1 MLEQRRQG
9 APGMIGWLALLIVS
23 IAELSAQTM
32 SARFLT
38 EFRRVGADGEIVAAD
53 AIGTPR
59 EIISP
64 ALIRNGYTS
73 FHLVVTGPPGASF
86 MLYIAS
92 NPDRVLRPVL
102 HRVIGADRLEPLKT
116 LNDSGKFNDK
126 GVSLYWLDVWTPGP
140 TPVRRIRLE
149 AQLNMGQDFVITPLE
164 LRVLA
169 GVVPA
174 QAAPAVNARRP
185 GHAAASSFVL
195 LDQTLCGAAAEPRA
209 PAAGD
214 ALSIMGKIMRNA
226 GQDMLLARKLGAA
239 AAADTKNWC
248 GPAAVDRTNPESY
261 LSIRDA
267 VWRASQ

>member
-1 MLEQRRQG
+1 MTRC
-9 APGMIGWLALLIVS
+9 LALLAVS
-23 IAELSAQTM
+23 AAELAAQTM

-38 EFRRVGADGEIVAAD
+38 EFRRLGADGEIITAD
-53 AIGTPR
+53 AIGAPR

-92 NPDRVLRPVL
+92 NPDHVLRQVL
-102 HRVIGADRLEPLKT
+102 HRVTGADRLEPVKGLSDSVKGPS
-116 LNDSGKFNDK
+116 DSGKFNDK
-126 GVSLYWLDVWTPGP
+126 GVSIYWLDVWTPGP

-169 GVVPA
+169 GTVPA
-174 QAAPAVNARRP
+174 QAAPAVSARRP
-185 GHAAASSFVL
+185 GHAAASAFVL
-195 LDQTLCGAAAEPRA
+195 LDQTLCGAPAEPRV
-209 PAAGD
+209 PAGET
-214 ALSIMGKIMRNA
+214 LSILTKIMRNA

-239 AAADTKNWC
+239 ADTKSWC
-248 GPAAVDRTNPESY
+248 AQPADRANPESY
-261 LSIRDA
+261 LRIRDA
-267 VWRASQ
+267 IWRASQ

>member
-1 MLEQRRQG
+1 MTRC
-9 APGMIGWLALLIVS
+9 LALLAVS
-23 IAELSAQTM
+23 AAELAAQTM

-38 EFRRVGADGEIVAAD
+38 EFRRMGADGDILAAD
-53 AIGTPR
+53 AIGAPR

-92 NPDRVLRPVL
+92 NPDHVLRPVL
-102 HRVIGADRLEPLKT
+102 HRVTGADRLELVKLT
-116 LNDSGKFNDK
+116 ESGKFNDK
-126 GVSLYWLDVWTPGP
+126 GVSIYWLDVWTPGP
-140 TPVRRIRLE
+140 TPVSRIRLE

-169 GVVPA
+169 GTVPA
-174 QAAPAVNARRP
+174 QAAPTVSARRP
-185 GHAAASSFVL
+185 GHAAASAFAL
-195 LDQTLCGAAAEPRA
+195 LDQTLCGVPAESRA
-209 PAAGD
+209 PAGE

-239 AAADTKNWC
+239 ADTKSWC
-248 GPAAVDRTNPESY
+248 AQPADRANPESY
-261 LSIRDA
+261 LRIRDA
-267 VWRASQ
+267 IWRASQ

>member
-1 MLEQRRQG
+1 MLIRCL
-9 APGMIGWLALLIVS
+9 PLLILAA
-23 IAELSAQTM
+23 AELVGQTM

-38 EFRRVGADGEIVAAD
+38 EFRRVGAAGEILAAD
-53 AIGTPR
+53 AMGVPR

-102 HRVIGADRLEPLKT
+102 HRVVGADRLEPLKS
-116 LNDSGKFNDK
+116 LNDSGKFNDH
-126 GVSLYWLDVWTPGP
+126 GVSVYWLDVWTPGP

-174 QAAPAVNARRP
+174 LAAPAVKTQRP
-185 GHAAASSFVL
+185 GHAAASAFAL
-195 LDQTLCGAAAEPRA
+195 LDQTLCGAAAEPRVPA
-209 PAAGD
+209 PD
-214 ALSIMGKIMRNA
+214 ALSVMGRIMRNA

-239 AAADTKNWC
+239 AADTKSWC
-248 GPAAVDRTNPESY
+248 GPEIDRTNPEGY
-261 LSIRDA
+261 LRIRDA
-267 VWRASQ
+267 IWRASQ

>member
-1 MLEQRRQG
+1 MKR
-9 APGMIGWLALLIVS
+9 WLALLALWA
-23 IAELSAQTM
+23 AELSAQTL
-32 SARFLT
+32 SARFIS

-102 HRVIGADRLEPLKT
+102 HRVTGADRLEQLKG

-126 GVSLYWLDVWTPGP
+126 GVSLYWLDLWTPGP
-140 TPVRRIRLE
+140 TPVRRIRIE

-169 GVVPA
+169 GTVPS
-174 QAAPAVNARRP
+174 QAAPTVTARRP
-185 GHAAASSFVL
+185 GHAAASAFAL
-195 LDQTLCGAAAEPRA
+195 FDQTLCGVPGEARA
-209 PAAGD
+209 PAGE
-214 ALSIMGKIMRNA
+214 ALSILTKIMRNA

-239 AAADTKNWC
+239 ADTKSWC
-248 GPAAVDRTNPESY
+248 GQSADRTNPESY
-261 LSIRDA
+261 LRIRDA
-267 VWRASQ
+267 IWRASQ

>member
-1 MLEQRRQG
+1 MTRC
-9 APGMIGWLALLIVS
+9 WALLAVS
-23 IAELSAQTM
+23 AAELAAQTM

-38 EFRRVGADGEIVAAD
+38 EFRRLGADGEIITAD
-53 AIGTPR
+53 AMGTPR

-102 HRVIGADRLEPLKT
+102 HRVTGADRLEPVKGLS
-116 LNDSGKFNDK
+116 DSGKFNDK

-169 GVVPA
+169 GTVPA
-174 QAAPAVNARRP
+174 QAAPAVSARRP
-185 GHAAASSFVL
+185 GHAAASVFAL
-195 LDQTLCGAAAEPRA
+195 LDQTLCGVPAEPRA
-209 PAAGD
+209 PAGET
-214 ALSIMGKIMRNA
+214 LSILTKIMRNA

-239 AAADTKNWC
+239 ADTKSWC
-248 GPAAVDRTNPESY
+248 AQPADRANPESY
-261 LSIRDA
+261 LRIRDA
-267 VWRASQ
+267 IWRASQ